1 MCYDTKWYIL
11 RYLYFGVFRAKSMPD
26 QTHNK
31 MEYIDEM
38 AVWTLRKCLFV
49 PIRILIKSL

>member
-31 MEYIDEM
+31 IEYIYEM
-38 AVWTLRKCLFV
+38 VVWTSSVNVCFYQ
-49 PIRILIKSL
+49 SES